1 MRKSKIIIRGGILA
15 TAVVSLLASLNL
27 MALENNST
35 AYADDVSIQGITTQ
49 DSILS
54 VEDAVLQKY
63 TVEDLKATQSF
74 LLNRPY
80 EGNGRVIDANEDGI
94 VNCFDMCIL
103 RRDYKEIGNY
113 YDLLF
118 KFMQSTE
125 DQYSITSEDGELT
138 SNRVIVQGTHELDFS
153 KFSPVSIFGDSEY
166 YYLLQFDSFSDA
178 KNCISILE
186 NEEGVVCAQMDG
198 YVETP
203 PDENEQTSTVSL
215 EIESSSLSWG
225 VSVIE
230 ADKYASYLSENFNSQ
245 VSVAVIDTGVSKH
258 SFINSRLLSGRD
270 IVNNDN
276 DPSDDHGHGTHVAG
290 TIVDC
295 TPGLNINILPIK
307 VLDSG
312 GGGSDAE
319 VIAGIKWARQNHV
332 DIINLSLGPGSRVP
346 SGGAF
351 EYAVNQAVAEGITVV
366 KAAGNENDD
375 TKYHSPSNASAP
387 IVVSAIDSS
396 LNRSVW
402 NNGKASNYGE
412 SVDLTAPGTSIKSS
426 TYDGGYGYKSG
437 TSMAAPHIAAA
448 AAMIKY
454 QYPSYT
460 PAQVESTLT
469 SVCMDLGATGKDVYY
484 GYGVPKLSSLIKSS
498 VQPTITLSASSLTLY
513 TGGKQT
519 LSASVNP
526 GDVDVKWNTSNASVA
541 TVSNGTITAQS
552 AGTAK
557 ITAFFTYEGK
567 TYSAACTINVKKPT
581 ISISQTSKSVY
592 QTDTFTLTATTNP
605 SSQSLSWST
614 SDASVATVSNGKV
627 TAVGSG
633 TATITAS
640 FIYGGT
646 TYSASCK
653 VTVKA
658 VSISLNATSKTVYQT
673 DTFTL
678 SATTSPSGQSI
689 SWSSSDTNVATVSGG
704 KVTAVNPGTVTI
716 TASFVYNSKT
726 YKATCNVTVKKV
738 SVELSAS
745 SKTLLIGET
754 ATLTAT
760 TSPTGLDVT
769 WESSNNMVASVSDGK
784 ITAKAPGEI
793 TITASI
799 TYNGKEFTDTCAVK
813 VSEPAIQLGYSQ
825 LKLAKNETVTMI
837 AETYPE
843 GLTISWSS
851 EDVSIC
857 SISSSGVITAKAIG
871 NTMITG
877 SITYKGSTYSSS
889 CNVIVGEPKVTLSKT
904 SLSMYVTDTQSII
917 ASVVAVDGNSVQD
930 ASSDITWITSN
941 SSVATVSSN
950 GAVKAVGVGSATI
963 TAKYY
968 FCGVYYPATCKVTVT
983 SKPDISLS
991 KSSLSLYIGDTST
1004 LSATVTPSG
1013 QTVSWSSS
1021 DTSVATVSNGKI
1033 TAISN
1038 GTATI
1043 TASFKY
1049 NGVTYSTKCSVTVVK
1064 PSITFDVTSK
1074 SIYQGDAFYIYETV
1088 KPSGQTVTWTSSD
1101 TSVASVSS
1109 NGYVTGKNA
1118 GTATITG
1125 KFTYAGNTYKATCKV
1140 TVKAL
1145 SLTLSS
1151 YSGSATVD
1159 VWEESGWGNPPTR
1172 PYVLAHK
1179 VVLPTVTCSSSS
1191 ASYTWE
1197 IISGSGWIGGNQNLY
1212 ISQPGTI
1219 TVRCTMDN
1227 NGYTVYKDYKFSLT
1241 WYKTTTDINY
1251 FYKQNP
1257 YVYGTN
1263 NYRYSFDVPNN
1274 TTVYFSEIVI
1284 NGTWGESGTTIYGKC
1299 TYNGYEGWII
1309 ISAW

>member
-1 MRKSKIIIRGGILA
+1 MKRKPFFSFKGGILA
-15 TAVVSLLASLNL
+15 TVVASLFASLNL
-27 MALENNST
+27 MALDDNSMV
-35 AYADDVSIQGITTQ
+35 YADDVSIQGITTQ

-63 TVEDLKATQSF
+63 SVEDLKATQSF

-80 EGNGRVIDANEDGI
+80 EGNGRVIDADEDGI

-295 TPGLNINILPIK
+295 TPGLNINIMPIK

-332 DIINLSLGPGSRVP
+332 DIINLSLGPDSRVP

-448 AAMIKY
+448 AAMVKY

-498 VQPTITLSASSLTLY
+498 IQPTITLSASSLTLY

-541 TVSNGTITAQS
+541 TVSNGTVTAQGV
-552 AGTAK
+552 GTAT

-567 TYSAACTINVKKPT
+567 NISASCKVTVKPV
-581 ISISQTSKSVY
+581 SISLNATSKTVY
-592 QTDTFTLTATTNP
+592 QTDAFTLTTTTNP

-658 VSISLNATSKTVYQT
+658 VSISLNATSKSVYQT

-678 SATTSPSGQSI
+678 SATTSPSWQSI
-689 SWSSSDTNVATVSGG
+689 SWSSSDTKVATVSGG
-704 KVTAVNPGTVTI
+704 KVTAVNPGTATI
-716 TASFVYNSKT
+716 TASFVYNNKT
-726 YKATCNVTVKKV
+726 YKATCSVTVKKV

-760 TSPTGLDVT
+760 TSPTGLAVT

-825 LKLAKNETVTMI
+825 LKLAKNETTTMI

-843 GLTISWSS
+843 GLTITWSS

-857 SISSSGVITAKAIG
+857 SINSSGVVTAKAKG
-871 NTMITG
+871 KTMITG
-877 SITYKGSTYSSS
+877 SITYKGTTYSSS
-889 CNVIVGEPKVTLSKT
+889 CNVIVGVPKVTLSKT

-917 ASVVAVDGNSVQD
+917 ASVIAVDGNTINSET
-930 ASSDITWITSN
+930 SSDITWSTSD

-963 TAKYY
+963 TAKYT
-968 FCGVYYPATCKVTVT
+968 FCGVNYSATCKVTVT
-983 SKPDISLS
+983 SKPDITLSKASLS
-991 KSSLSLYIGDTST
+991 MYIGDTST
-1004 LSATVTPSG
+1004 LSTTVTPSG
-1013 QTVSWSSS
+1013 QTISWSSS
-1021 DTSVATVSNGKI
+1021 NTSVATVSNGKI

-1074 SIYQGDAFYIYETV
+1074 SIIQGDTFYLNETV

-1101 TSVASVSS
+1101 TSVATVSS
-1109 NGYVTGKNA
+1109 SGKVTGKNA

-1151 YSGSATVD
+1151 YSGSGTQD
-1159 VWEESGWGNPPTR
+1159 VWDGTYLNDGSACGYLVE
-1172 PYVLAHK
+1172 
-1179 VVLPTVTCSSSS
+1179 LPN
-1191 ASYTWE
+1191 ASYT
-1197 IISGSGWIGGNQNLY
+1197 SGCSITWSVVSGDAKIVNSSTD
-1212 ISQPGTI
+1212 IFFMQPGTVK
-1219 TVRCTMDN
+1219 VRCTVSN
-1227 NGYTVYKDYKFSLT
+1227 NGYSVYKDYTYTLSL
-1241 WYKTTTDINY
+1241 YKIPSEVNNIRSSPSTSAS
-1251 FYKQNP
+1251 KL
-1257 YVYGTN
+1257 GTVPK
-1263 NYRYSFDVPNN
+1263 DVKV
-1274 TTVYFSEIVI
+1274 TVKELYL
-1284 NGTWGESGTTIYGKC
+1284 NGTAGKSGASYWGKV
-1299 TYNGYEGWII
+1299 TYNGITGWII
-1309 ISAW
+1309 ISQW